1 MERDDLIVNDS
12 YALNAHHSEE
22 AGVKIRRKIWI
33 VTAILTGITIFEV
46 FIGATIKKEP
56 GMLWN
61 LVIFGFIVMTL
72 IKAGY
77 IVMTF
82 MHLGDERRNIRMTIL
97 VPYIVF
103 IVYATVLISVIE
115 GGWQGVMQILP

>member
-22 AGVKIRRKIWI
+22 AGVKIRKNIWK
-33 VTAILTGITIFEV
+33 VTAILTAITILEV

-97 VPYIVF
+97 IPYIVF
-103 IVYATVLISVIE
+103 VLYATVLISITE
-115 GGWQGVMQILP
+115 GAWQGMMQILP